1 MRKKV
6 EVTPIGRRKLEFVF
20 LREIKRGVAG
30 VYILWFGERFYIGK
44 ANCIRRRTLDHK
56 SKLNYTF
63 GAFLYGRK
71 TKYYGG
77 SYETIISYLIE
88 NPEITTVEVDV
99 LDICETEKEA
109 LFEESLWHGVLI
121 SHPLNHFCLNKLYYL
136 PDYQIL
142 G

>member
-1 MRKKV
+1 MR
-6 EVTPIGRRKLEFVF
+6 TT
-20 LREIKRGVAG
+20 G

-44 ANCIRRRTLDHK
+44 ANCIRNRIVSHK
-56 SKLNYTF
+56 TKLNYTF

-71 TKYYGG
+71 TKHFIG
-77 SYETIISYLIE
+77 SYEVIVQHLIE
-88 NPEITTVEVDV
+88 NPEIKTVEVDV

-109 LFEESLWHGVLI
+109 LYEESLWHSVLI

-136 PDYQIL
+136 PDIQVL